1 MPQEPPV
8 SAICSHKPLA
18 AFAQLYYNEGRDRTT
33 GGVSLYDLLILGS
46 GPAGLAAAIA
56 GRSRNL
62 RVLVVSNPPSAS
74 PLAKAERIDNYPGL
88 PGVTGA
94 ELLDKLQSHAE
105 AMGTEFL
112 TGKALSALDM
122 GKRWCLTVGQDV
134 AEGRSLIVTS
144 GVTPVQHI
152 PGEERLLGRGVSY
165 CAVCDGMLYRKR
177 SVVVIGRSTDAPQEA
192 AWLSSIGCQV
202 TYVAAKRPEGLPED
216 IPFVRAGRLEIEGAD
231 QVEAVLADG
240 ARLPCEGV
248 FLLRSAVAPGDLLP
262 GLAFRDGYITVDR
275 SGRTNLP
282 RVYAAGDCTGKP
294 FQIAKAVGE
303 GQVAALTAAE
313 DAEASIL
320 ER

>member
-1 MPQEPPV
+1 M
-8 SAICSHKPLA
+8 
-18 AFAQLYYNEGRDRTT
+18 
-33 GGVSLYDLLILGS
+33 
-46 GPAGLAAAIA
+46 AAAIA

-62 RVLVVSNPPSAS
+62 KVLVVSNPPSAS

-94 ELLDKLQSHAE
+94 ELLDRLQSHAE
-105 AMGTEFL
+105 AVGTEFL

-122 GKRWCLTVGQDV
+122 GRSWCLTVGQNV
-134 AEGRSLIVTS
+134 VEGRALIVTS

-165 CAVCDGMLYRKR
+165 CAICDGMLYRRR
-177 SVVVIGRSTDAPQEA
+177 SVVVIGRSSDAPPQEA

-202 TYVAAKRPEGLPED
+202 TYVAAKRPEGLPEH

-231 QVEAVLADG
+231 RVEAVLADG

-262 GLAFRDGYITVDR
+262 GLAFQDGYIAVDR

-303 GQVAALTAAE
+303 GQVAALAAAE
-313 DAEASIL
+313 DAEQPVPS